1 MVTQHAISQV
11 EVIPY
16 GIPIRNFA
24 DAYTAFDRSNAVL
37 VKIQSSDG
45 TVGFGEACAWEPE
58 FYGETLES
66 VSTSIARYVAPKIIG
81 MNPLDIARVMSVVDA
96 ALARVTCAKEGIDL
110 ALYDLAGKLM
120 DVPVYTLLGGLFRDR
135 IPAASEIGID
145 VPEKMAENALRL
157 VRLGFR
163 VIKIKGSSD
172 PMTDIER
179 VHAVRRAVGESVGLR
194 LDPNG
199 HWTTHDTLRVLRA
212 IEDCKLQYLEQPVP
226 GLDLNGMRKVRNAG
240 ILPLMADESV
250 WTPQDVIELAR
261 HDAADIVNIKISK
274 TCGLLG
280 GKKVEAVADA
290 LGMPCVVG
298 TEIEPGFSL
307 MAKIHFAAS
316 MKNLPFA
323 CEFTELSL
331 LEESILI
338 PPVELVEGCVN
349 VPDGPGFGCELN
361 EEVLS
366 KYILK
371 SV

>member
-1 MVTQHAISQV
+1 MVTRHAISHV

-16 GIPIRNFA
+16 GIPIKNFA
-24 DAYTAFDRSNAVL
+24 DAYTTFDRSNAVL
-37 VKIQSSDG
+37 VKIESSDG

-66 VSTSIARYVAPKIIG
+66 VSTSIARYVAPRIIG
-81 MNPLDIARVMSVVDA
+81 MDPLNIAGVMAVVDA

-120 DVPVYTLLGGLFRDR
+120 NVPVCTLLGGSFRDR

-157 VRLGFR
+157 VRMGFR

-172 PMTDIER
+172 PITDIER
-179 VHAVRRAVGESVGLR
+179 VHAVRAAVGESVGLR
-194 LDPNG
+194 LDPNA
-199 HWTTHDTLRVLRA
+199 HWTMHDTLTVLHA

-240 ILPLMADESV
+240 FLPLMADESV

-280 GKKVEAVADA
+280 GKKVETVADA

-298 TEIEPGFSL
+298 TEIEPGYSL

-331 LEESILI
+331 LEESILK
-338 PPVELVEGCVN
+338 PRVELREGCVN
-349 VPDGPGFGCELN
+349 VPDGPGFGCELD

-366 KYILK
+366 KYTLK
-371 SV
+371 PI